1 MSRSTMPS
9 QPQDAT
15 VDAKRPS
22 YRAVPPSV
30 HPPPPRRSAPR
41 VEIGDA
47 EDTLRDARVPWP
59 EPPAELKDRPRDSRS
74 GIALSRT
81 LRPLAAGL
89 RSFSLVHAL
98 ALAALALA
106 GIALFL
112 ARTTPPE
119 SVGAVAARPTA
130 REISAPAEPSP
141 ASPPAAV
148 TATARHVASKPP
160 INVNSLPVAPPPVVQ
175 PLPRA
180 KPIVRPPASTTVS
193 PASR

>member
-1 MSRSTMPS
+1 MSRSTTPS
-9 QPQDAT
+9 QTEDTT

-30 HPPPPRRSAPR
+30 HPPPAWRSAPN
-41 VEIGDA
+41 VEIGDD
-47 EDTLRDARVPWP
+47 EHTLRDARVPWP
-59 EPPAELKDRPRDSRS
+59 EPPAQLKDRPRDTRS

-89 RSFSLVHAL
+89 RSFSLVHVL

-119 SVGAVAARPTA
+119 SVGAAAAPSTA

-160 INVNSLPVAPPPVVQ
+160 IDVNSLPVAPPPVVQ

-180 KPIVRPPASTTVS
+180 KPIVKPAASKTVS